1 MRSEQIR
8 NVAIIAHVDH
18 GKTSLVD
25 TLLKAGRTFRANE
38 AEWATCV
45 MDRHDLEKERGIT
58 IFSKACAVNWRDH
71 RINVIDTPGHA
82 DFGGE
87 VERVLRMADAA
98 VLVVCAHDGPMP
110 QTRFV
115 LRKALEHGLRVVI
128 LVNKVDRKD
137 ARTAE
142 IADEVFSLL
151 IDLGAPEELLDAPVL
166 FASAREGKAAR
177 SMEEYATATNMSAVL
192 DTLLE
197 RVPAP
202 VVDQD
207 GPVQLAVA
215 QIDWDDYL
223 GRLALGR
230 VARGR
235 IAVGQ
240 RLTVVKSETERKPFE
255 VKKLFQYDG
264 LTRVEIQE
272 AVAGDIVLLAGI
284 EEVDIG
290 DTICHPEHPDALP
303 RVHVDPPTVSMRFV
317 ATDSPFRGR
326 DGDKVTSRQLRERL
340 MREARANVA
349 LRVELTELPDQF
361 EVKGRGLLH
370 LGVLIE
376 EMRREGY
383 EFSVARPKVIE
394 RRGPDGERLEPI
406 ETCIVDVNKD
416 YAGKV
421 IEVLGTRRGE
431 LVSMNQRGD
440 QVRVEFVIPSR
451 GLIGIRATILNVSR
465 GEANMNHQ
473 LKEYGPWRGPIPER
487 TTGTMVSMETG
498 RVTAYAIEA
507 LEARGGLFV
516 SPGDEAYNGQI
527 VGEHNKGDDIEVNIC
542 RARAL
547 TNVRSAGADRKIVL
561 AVPRAFGVE
570 DALAYVADD
579 EYVEMT
585 PHFIR
590 LRKRTLD
597 PVTRKRMARNEKREE
612 TAQA

>member
-1 MRSEQIR
+1 MRPENIR

-25 TLLKAGRTFRANE
+25 TLLREARVFRDNQTVT
-38 AEWATCV
+38 TCV
-45 MDRHDLEKERGIT
+45 MDRHDLERERGIT
-58 IFSKACAVNWRDH
+58 IFSKACAVTWRGH
-71 RINVIDTPGHA
+71 RINIIDTPGHA

-115 LRKALEHGLRVVI
+115 LRKALAHGLRVVI
-128 LVNKVDRKD
+128 LVNKADRKD
-137 ARTAE
+137 SRAAE
-142 IADEVFSLL
+142 VPDEVFSLL
-151 IDLGAPEELLDAPVL
+151 IDLGAPEDLLDAPVL
-166 FASAREGKAAR
+166 FASAREGRAGR
-177 SMEEYATATNMSAVL
+177 SLEEYAAATDMHAVL

-202 VVDQD
+202 VVDAE

-230 VARGR
+230 VSRGR
-235 IAVGQ
+235 LAVGQ
-240 RLTVVKSETERKPFE
+240 RLTVVKSETDRRPFE
-255 VKKLFQYDG
+255 VKKLFQYNG
-264 LTRVEIQE
+264 LERTEIQE
-272 AVAGDIVLLAGI
+272 AVAGDIVLMAGI
-284 EEVDIG
+284 DEVDIG
-290 DTICHPEHPDALP
+290 DTICHPEHPDALA

-317 ATDSPFRGR
+317 ATDSAFRGR

-340 MREARANVA
+340 LREARANVA
-349 LRVELTELPDQF
+349 LRVEESEHPDQLD
-361 EVKGRGLLH
+361 VKGRGLLH

-383 EFSVARPKVIE
+383 EFSVARPQVIE

-406 ETCIVDVNKD
+406 EDCVVDVPEA

-431 LVSMNQRGD
+431 MVAMNARGD
-440 QVRVEFVIPSR
+440 QVRLEFVIPSR
-451 GLIGIRATILNVSR
+451 GLIGIRSTILNVTR
-465 GEANMNHQ
+465 GEAQMTHQ
-473 LKEYGPWRGPIPER
+473 LREYGPWRGPIPER
-487 TTGTMVSMETG
+487 AAGVQVSMETG

-507 LEARGGLFV
+507 LEARGQLFV
-516 SPGDEAYNGQI
+516 EPGDEAYVGQI

-542 RARAL
+542 RTRAL
-547 TNVRSAGADRKIVL
+547 TNIRSATAERKVVL
-561 AVPRAFGVE
+561 QTARKFGVE
-570 DALAYVADD
+570 EALAYIADD
-579 EYVEMT
+579 ELVEMT
-585 PHFIR
+585 PNHIR
-590 LRKRTLD
+590 LRKRLLD
-597 PVTRKRMARNEKREE
+597 PVARKRLARALKV
-612 TAQA
+612 